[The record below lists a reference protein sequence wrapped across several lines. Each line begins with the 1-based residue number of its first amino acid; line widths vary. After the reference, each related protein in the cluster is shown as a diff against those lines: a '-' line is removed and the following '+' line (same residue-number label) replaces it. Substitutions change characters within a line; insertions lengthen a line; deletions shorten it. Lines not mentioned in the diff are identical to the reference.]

1 MPYHICFAWTG
12 EYEALNK
19 LLSEDLKLTGIWEQL
34 GGDKK
39 VFRTNDTSIS
49 WRKSKSLLHLKG
61 TDAGKITQ
69 LLCTKI
75 CEDLNGVS
83 KTNNII
89 ISDCSCQTESDI
101 SQSCLCKCKDIC
113 HDIEG
118 LKSGQK
124 VTSEAIQSLSKAVS
138 HIAETFTHF
147 QEDMHVKINRGN
159 KSKTTR
165 KRNLQESLQEFNM
178 QESSSNHNS
187 IETIEI
193 IEAINS
199 TDPKVNYTPLQRK
212 TTESIEITEASN
224 STDPKYI
231 LSNQH

>member
-1 MPYHICFAWTG
+1 MPLPYHICFAWTG
-12 EYEALNK
+12 EYEALKK
-19 LLSEDLKLTGIWEQL
+19 LLSEDLKLTGIWEQP

-49 WRKSKSLLHLKG
+49 WRKSKSLLHLEG

-159 KSKTTR
+159 VIYKSHFKNLICKNYPTT
-165 KRNLQESLQEFNM
+165 
-178 QESSSNHNS
+178 
-187 IETIEI
+187 I
-193 IEAINS
+193 IQL
-199 TDPKVNYTPLQRK
+199 KQLKLLKQ
-212 TTESIEITEASN
+212 
-224 STDPKYI
+224 
-231 LSNQH
+231 

>member
-1 MPYHICFAWTG
+1 MEYHISVASRRVIFALRILERQTLVNLVPLCYAFAVPHMFCLRYEVLKR
-12 EYEALNK
+12 EYEVLKK
-19 LLSEDLKLTGIWEQL
+19 LLSEDLKLAGIWEQS

-49 WRKSKSLLHLKG
+49 WRKSKILLNLEG
-61 TDAGKITQ
+61 TDAGKILQ

-75 CEDLNGVS
+75 CEDLNAVN

-101 SQSCLCKCKDIC
+101 SRSCLCKCKYIC

-159 KSKTTR
+159 KSKATR

-178 QESSSNHNS
+178 L
-187 IETIEI
+187 I
-193 IEAINS
+193 I
-199 TDPKVNYTPLQRK
+199 
-212 TTESIEITEASN
+212 
-224 STDPKYI
+224 
-231 LSNQH
+231 

>member
-12 EYEALNK
+12 EYEALKK
-19 LLSEDLKLTGIWEQL
+19 LLSEDLKLTGIWEQPD
-34 GGDKK
+34 GDKK

-49 WRKSKSLLHLKG
+49 WRKNKSMLHLEG

-113 HDIEG
+113 HDIEVLNLVKKLLVKQFSHYQKLLVISPRSLLIFKRICT
-118 LKSGQK
+118 LK
-124 VTSEAIQSLSKAVS
+124 
-138 HIAETFTHF
+138 
-147 QEDMHVKINRGN
+147 
-159 KSKTTR
+159 
-165 KRNLQESLQEFNM
+165 
-178 QESSSNHNS
+178 
-187 IETIEI
+187 
-193 IEAINS
+193 
-199 TDPKVNYTPLQRK
+199 
-212 TTESIEITEASN
+212 
-224 STDPKYI
+224 
-231 LSNQH
+231 

>member
-1 MPYHICFAWTG
+1 MPLPYHICFAWTG
-12 EYEALNK
+12 DYEALKK
-19 LLSEDLKLTGIWEQL
+19 LLSEDLKLGIWEQL
-34 GGDKK
+34 GGNKK

-49 WRKSKSLLHLKG
+49 WRKSKSLLHLEG
-61 TDAGKITQ
+61 TDVGKITQ

-147 QEDMHVKINRGN
+147 QEDMHVKINRRDVG
-159 KSKTTR
+159 
-165 KRNLQESLQEFNM
+165 
-178 QESSSNHNS
+178 
-187 IETIEI
+187 
-193 IEAINS
+193 
-199 TDPKVNYTPLQRK
+199 D
-212 TTESIEITEASN
+212 
-224 STDPKYI
+224 
-231 LSNQH
+231 